1 MYKPSSLEHMQSRE
15 MEIPFLAFRFWQS
28 RHELRSLLVLL
39 NPLLHV
45 VTVRIGPLLGQKY
58 F

>member
-1 MYKPSSLEHMQSRE
+1 MQSRE
-15 MEIPFLAFRFWQS
+15 MEIPFLAFRFGRS
-28 RHELRSLLVLL
+28 RHELRSFLVLL

-45 VTVRIGPLLGQKY
+45 VTVRVGPLLGQKY